1 MKNRGNNSAFIAL
14 VFSLLFSTKITGF
27 MAVGE
32 EKFCFI
38 YNCIY
43 IQETNGDY
51 KAKYSFK
58 PSEDLSGTKK
68 MLFLTFA
75 ITMILI

>member
-1 MKNRGNNSAFIAL
+1 
-14 VFSLLFSTKITGF
+14 